1 MADLS
6 KSESTEKE
14 TLTAW
19 LRRVTLPLVEGIA
32 RGLARA
38 GIGPDALTVAG
49 LAVAA
54 VSGVL
59 AARGE
64 LVWAGVALIA
74 GAPFDAID
82 GAVARV
88 SGRASRFGALLD
100 STLDRYAE
108 AFILAG
114 LAYHLGQRGELV
126 GVVLAF
132 AALFGSVMVS
142 YVRARS
148 EGLNIDNKVGL
159 FTRVERLVLIIL
171 MLLTGRVLIGLV
183 LLSVVTHLTVIQ
195 RMVHAFRA
203 LRDERQGRG
212 SNRE

>member
-59 AARGE
+59 AAQGE
-64 LVWAGVALIA
+64 LVWAGVALII

-108 AFILAG
+108 AFVLAG
-114 LAYHLGQRGELV
+114 LAYHLGERGELV

-148 EGLNIDNKVGL
+148 EGLGIDNKVGL

-183 LLSVVTHLTVIQ
+183 LLAAVTHLTVIQ
-195 RMVHAFRA
+195 RMAHAFRT

-212 SNRE
+212 SNQE